1 MTEEET
7 ESGLGW
13 FLERERRMVLEGLR
27 DSHDQTPE
35 EKERAIQIIRELG
48 AEVKAGRVFKTDKVS
63 AQWRRDDEER
73 RITSSSKNP

>member
-27 DSHDQTPE
+27 DSQDQTPE
-35 EKERAIQIIRELG
+35 EKKRAIQIIRELG
-48 AEVKAGRVFKTDKVS
+48 AEVKAGRAFKTDEVS